1 MVVRI
6 GFLTPWRTDD
16 PGAWS
21 GIIRPMLGALAEVAD
36 VVPVSTHDVPAAPL
50 DRAAARLSRRSYLW
64 DFGLATARVRGRVA
78 ADRVRA
84 AHVDVVFAVA
94 ASVDVAGLGGSVPVV
109 QYVDAAF
116 DDLRDRY
123 SVFTGVSRL
132 SAMQVRRI
140 GTLAA
145 RRTAGYVAASQWAA
159 DGLARAGADP
169 ARVVVAPPGAA
180 IWPGAADRVAGGRG
194 ETATA
199 ARPLRVLVVA
209 SDWER
214 KGGDRALAAVQHARA
229 AGADIAL
236 TVIGSAPDLPDDVRA
251 PGRLGADEL
260 SAEFARADVLLEL
273 ARANAA
279 GVALTDAAAH
289 GLPAIATRVGGV
301 PSIVAEGRSGWLVPD
316 GDGAASAAGDLL
328 AALGRDEGG
337 GVSRASAAA
346 WYAEALDWARWG
358 ERVVAL
364 CLRVREEVA
373 R

>member
-1 MVVRI
+1 MRI

-21 GIIRPMLGALAEVAD
+21 GIIRPMLGALADVAD
-36 VVPVSTHDVPAAPL
+36 VVPVSTHDVPAALL
-50 DRAAARLSRRSYLW
+50 DRAAARLSRRTYLW
-64 DFGLATARVRGRVA
+64 DFGLTTARARGRA
-78 ADRVRA
+78 AAERLRA

-94 ASVDVAGLGGSVPVV
+94 ASVDVARLGGSVPVV

-116 DDLRDRY
+116 DDLKDRY
-123 SVFTGVSRL
+123 SVFTGLSRL

-140 GTLAA
+140 GALAA
-145 RRTAGYVAASQWAA
+145 RRTAGYVAASREAA
-159 DGLARAGADP
+159 DGLVRAGADP

-180 IWPGAADRVAGGRG
+180 ILPRAAADSAPSAPAGAAGA
-194 ETATA
+194 
-199 ARPLRVLVVA
+199 PLRVLVVA

-214 KGGDRALAAVQHARA
+214 KGGDRALDAVAQARA

-236 TVIGSAPDLPDDVRA
+236 TVIGSAPALPDDVRA
-251 PGRLGADEL
+251 PGRLAADEL
-260 SAEFARADVLLEL
+260 SAEYARADVLLEL

-279 GVALTDAAAH
+279 GVTLTDAAAH
-289 GLPAIATRVGGV
+289 GLPAIATGVGGV

-316 GDGAASAAGDLL
+316 DAASSAAGEKL
-328 AALGRDEGG
+328 AALAGGAWG

-346 WYAEALDWARWG
+346 WYAEALDWASWG
-358 ERVVAL
+358 ERVAAL
-364 CLRVREEVA
+364 CLRVRDEAA